1 MAAWTPTSGPTP
13 DAMPEICSF
22 YGIVV
27 RMYYD
32 DHRPPHFHVSYHG
45 ADAVVRIDTLAIVR
59 GDLPRRARAMVVEWG
74 LAHREELQQNW
85 VRAERGEPM
94 FPIAALE

>member
-1 MAAWTPTSGPTP
+1 MSAWTPTSGRTP

-32 DHRPPHFHVSYHG
+32 DHRPPHFHVSYQG
-45 ADAVVRIDTLAIVR
+45 ADAVVRIDPLAVVR
-59 GDLPRRARAMVVEWG
+59 GDLPGRARAMVMEWG
-74 LAHREELQQNW
+74 LAHREELRQNW
-85 VRAERGEPM
+85 VRAERGERI